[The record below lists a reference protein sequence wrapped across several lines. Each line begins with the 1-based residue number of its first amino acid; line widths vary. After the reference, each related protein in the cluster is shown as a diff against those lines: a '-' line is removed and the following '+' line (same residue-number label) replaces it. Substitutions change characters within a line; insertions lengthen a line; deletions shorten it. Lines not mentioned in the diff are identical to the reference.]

1 MENIVIG
8 RKQELE
14 LLSRYLNSPKS
25 EMIVLYGRRRV
36 GKTFIVQQAC
46 ENKFDFYVTGLYH
59 RSKAHQL
66 ANFANVLAV
75 HSGQERAL
83 PRTWQEAFAQ
93 LRDYLSTCQ
102 GKTLKVFIDELPWMS
117 TPKSDLVAALE
128 AFWNGWGS
136 AKGNLKLI
144 LCGSS
149 TSWIV
154 KEIFHN
160 KGGLFNRD
168 SCRIALRPFRL
179 AETEEFCLSRNLGF
193 SRWDVAM
200 CHMILGGIPYYLDK
214 LQPGLSLPQNID
226 NLLFKKRGMLTEEFK
241 FLYSSLFNSPEIYV
255 MVVELLAKHPHGFNL
270 SQIASAIGKKIGG
283 NLSTVLHNLESSDIV
298 TTVTKMGSKGR
309 ELSYVLSDFFT
320 IFYLHFVKDNATGD
334 ETFWL
339 ARHNSPEIYTWRGN
353 AFELLC
359 LLHVQQIREAL
370 GVSGVAIEIML
381 LQTSD
386 AQIDLVIER
395 GDNQVNLC
403 EMKFVG
409 EEYEIKKDYVQN
421 LLNKIEVYKKA
432 ASKKRRTINLT
443 FISSYGVRHNAH
455 SSIVQKSLTMDA
467 LFQ

>member
-1 MENIVIG
+1 MENLVIG
-8 RKQELE
+8 RKEELG

-25 EMIVLYGRRRV
+25 ELIVLYGRRRV

-46 ENKFDFYVTGLYH
+46 GNQFDFYVTGLYK
-59 RSKAHQL
+59 RPKAHQL
-66 ANFANVLAV
+66 MNFANVLAI
-75 HSGQERAL
+75 HSGQERPL
-83 PRTWQEAFAQ
+83 PKTWQEAFAQ

-102 GKTLKVFIDELPWMS
+102 GTTLRVFIDELPWMA

-128 AFWNGWGS
+128 AFWNCWGS

-179 AETEEFCLSRNLGF
+179 AETEEFCQSRNLGF

-214 LQPGLSLPQNID
+214 LQPGMSLPQNID
-226 NLLFKKRGMLTEEFK
+226 NLLFKKRGMLAQEFE
-241 FLYSSLFNSPEIYV
+241 FLYSSLFNSPETYV
-255 MVVELLAKHPHGFNL
+255 MVVELLAKHPHGL
-270 SQIASAIGKKIGG
+270 TLTQIAGAIGKKIGG
-283 NLSTVLHNLESSDIV
+283 NLSSVLHNLESCDIITPV
-298 TTVTKMGSKGR
+298 SRIGTKGR
-309 ELSYVLSDFFT
+309 EVSYLLSDFFT
-320 IFYLHFVKDNATGD
+320 IFYLHFVKDNTTGD

-359 LLHVQQIREAL
+359 LLHIQQIREAL
-370 GVSGVAIEIML
+370 GVGGVAIEVLL

-395 GDNQVNLC
+395 ADNQTNLC

-409 EEYEIKKDYVQN
+409 DEYEIKKEYAQN
-421 LLNKIEVYKKA
+421 LTNKIEAYKKVS
-432 ASKKRRTINLT
+432 SKKRRTVNLT
-443 FISSYGVRHNAH
+443 FITSYGL
-455 SSIVQKSLTMDA
+455 KSNMYSAMVHKSFTMDI
-467 LFQ
+467 LFT